1 MHTDTSRSGIQISDL
16 EVQNVAPGI
25 TRRTISTGSPVS
37 IWYIEMQ
44 PNTEW
49 PAVDRHD
56 ENGEH
61 LYVLSGELIEGT
73 DRYPAGTFV
82 IYEPRSLH
90 RPRTSAGVTMLGF
103 NIVSRV

>member
-1 MHTDTSRSGIQISDL
+1 MQTDKSRNGINISAL
-16 EVQNVAPGI
+16 EVRDVSPGI
-25 TRRTISTGSPVS
+25 TRKTVSTGGPAS

-61 LYVLSGELIEGT
+61 LYVLSGELIEGA

-82 IYEPRSLH
+82 IYEPHSSH
-90 RPRTSAGVTMLGF
+90 RPRTVSGVTMLGF
-103 NIVSRV
+103 NISQK